1 MYLHSK
7 KLEYRINYRLE
18 YRIIS
23 ERLFL
28 RNEVNGDL
36 NFVLLFPLGLV
47 PSATSLMRESQPV
60 QDWA

>member
-36 NFVLLFPLGLV
+36 NFVLLFPYYHLKKK
-47 PSATSLMRESQPV
+47 TSQIIPL
-60 QDWA
+60 

>member
-36 NFVLLFPLGLV
+36 NSVLLYFPIITLKKTLRNY
-47 PSATSLMRESQPV
+47 TFIIE
-60 QDWA
+60 

>member
-36 NFVLLFPLGLV
+36 NFVLLFPYYHLKKNL
-47 PSATSLMRESQPV
+47 TNYTFIIE
-60 QDWA
+60 